1 MRLLDHVMHPF
12 SRIQWVSKPVKD
24 KWEKKFN
31 KAQQFFKIME
41 TQSVIQGLRSAT
53 TTHIAP
59 QELDKKIQEY
69 NMHGL
74 VFLPIQKVG
83 LYNGRSNYHPPVIKG
98 RPWTYYGVLADSIE
112 HAQEFAYAS
121 DAMDHRR
128 IGRLLGFPECC
139 ISFFLDHF
147 PKKYVDPIWQQAEN
161 ASNEFI
167 VKKEEKLIR
176 LKNLPWELNNFVK
189 SFSVMTGFQC
199 ICSYNCQNSLM
210 IAREWVDLAKSI
222 NIEGVHDLE
231 QILRMPMEW
240 ESGRGIAYIRT
251 PLFKAAYN
259 SNFSEE
265 IFVVQREGDFY
276 PEDGAKGIGFPFN
289 EEVYIKFKNALGR
302 EA

>member
-1 MRLLDHVMHPF
+1 
-12 SRIQWVSKPVKD
+12 
-24 KWEKKFN
+24 
-31 KAQQFFKIME
+31 
-41 TQSVIQGLRSAT
+41 
-53 TTHIAP
+53 
-59 QELDKKIQEY
+59 
-69 NMHGL
+69 
-74 VFLPIQKVG
+74 
-83 LYNGRSNYHPPVIKG
+83 
-98 RPWTYYGVLADSIE
+98 
-112 HAQEFAYAS
+112 
-121 DAMDHRR
+121 
-128 IGRLLGFPECC
+128 
-139 ISFFLDHF
+139 
-147 PKKYVDPIWQQAEN
+147 
-161 ASNEFI
+161 
-167 VKKEEKLIR
+167 
-176 LKNLPWELNNFVK
+176 
-189 SFSVMTGFQC
+189 
-199 ICSYNCQNSLM
+199 LM